1 MIVISS
7 SFLEGAFLRRIL
19 QQINKYLVSISS
31 KADELK
37 SSKIKRHAIIM
48 EQVLWVILQIFL
60 N

>member
-37 SSKIKRHAIIM
+37 FSKIKRHAIIM
-48 EQVLWVILQIFL
+48 EQVLRVFLQIFL